1 MDLHSEITSNDA
13 NHSFS
18 TVAFLRLFN
27 WVSRQ
32 RPSPKY
38 ASIFFLQIVKAQNV
52 FFLISLLNVVRV
64 SCTIFV
70 PLQFIFTTE
79 AMVSI
84 QRITDFLIQ
93 EESEFIGKDTNVEKG
108 TG

>member
-1 MDLHSEITSNDA
+1 MVITSSNILGIV
-13 NHSFS
+13 S
-18 TVAFLRLFN
+18 RGFN
-27 WVSRQ
+27 WLF
-32 RPSPKY
+32 
-38 ASIFFLQIVKAQNV
+38 AIIFFQIVKAQNV

-84 QRITDFLIQ
+84 QRITDFLVQ

>member
-1 MDLHSEITSNDA
+1 MNLYLIRLRPRQSEFFNRCI
-13 NHSFS
+13 FS
-18 TVAFLRLFN
+18 DWL
-27 WVSRQ
+27 
-32 RPSPKY
+32 
-38 ASIFFLQIVKAQNV
+38 IEFFQIVKAQNV

-93 EESEFIGKDTNVEKG
+93 EESEFIGKNTNVEKG

>member
-1 MDLHSEITSNDA
+1 MIGQ
-13 NHSFS
+13 
-18 TVAFLRLFN
+18 LR
-27 WVSRQ
+27 
-32 RPSPKY
+32 
-38 ASIFFLQIVKAQNV
+38 FFFQIVKAQNV

-84 QRITDFLIQ
+84 QRIKDFLIQ
-93 EESEFIGKDTNVEKG
+93 DESEFIGKDTNVNKG

>member
-1 MDLHSEITSNDA
+1 MNLYWIR
-13 NHSFS
+13 
-18 TVAFLRLFN
+18 LRPRQLEFFN
-27 WVSRQ
+27 RCIFCDW
-32 RPSPKY
+32 
-38 ASIFFLQIVKAQNV
+38 SIAFFLIVKAQNV

-84 QRITDFLIQ
+84 QRIKDFLIQ
-93 EESEFIGKDTNVEKG
+93 DESEFIGKDTNVDKG